1 MSEIILRILF
11 ISRLGVACSHLA
23 TRLQACSMIDLNKV
37 TCISKLCMFESRTI
51 NFTSRKLENYSKNVF
66 SQNEI
71 LYAKKIDNFCKIT
84 KDQSLSRSWKHIGL
98 GELHHRLQK
107 QPFQPTSIHCQSLLL
122 KVSCST
128 TLLLKVMLLIMAR
141 IWKNMPGNQFK
152 HFYCKVKETSL
163 HVNIAFMFLRVSPD
177 ALITCDCHQPASSI
191 RN

>member
-1 MSEIILRILF
+1 MRILF

-84 KDQSLSRSWKHIGL
+84 KDQSLSRSWKT
-98 GELHHRLQK
+98 HRVGRITSSFAKTTFSTNQYSLSKSFVESIMQYNP
-107 QPFQPTSIHCQSLLL
+107 PFKSDATDYGKDMEKYARESIQTFLL
-122 KVSCST
+122 
-128 TLLLKVMLLIMAR
+128 
-141 IWKNMPGNQFK
+141 
-152 HFYCKVKETSL
+152 
-163 HVNIAFMFLRVSPD
+163 
-177 ALITCDCHQPASSI
+177 
-191 RN
+191 